1 MSAEETVQLVDETGA
16 PAGGAP
22 RSVMRADNLRHA
34 GTGVLVRRADGA
46 IYVHQRART
55 KDWAPGH
62 WDAAAG
68 GVLRAG
74 EDPADNARREL
85 EEELGIAGAELRGLG
100 THAYAD
106 GTTRLFEHL
115 FEVVW
120 DGEIRWP
127 DEEVV
132 DGRWVMPEELG
143 SLVEAG
149 PFVPDTAAALEQ
161 LAADGAG
168 DYAQLR
174 AFAAIRRAGVPFE
187 VTRHGPVRSL
197 EEAAA
202 ARGVEPRQLLKTIVV
217 RLAKDDH
224 RLVLVPGDREIAWPR
239 LRSALGVNR
248 LTMPSADEAKA
259 VTGYVRGTI
268 TPFGTRSPLPVVLDA
283 SIAGTVSL
291 GGGAH
296 GVGLTVERDDVV
308 AALAPLVA
316 EVTEPVSPGS

>member
-1 MSAEETVQLVDETGA
+1 MSAEESVQLVDEAGQ
-16 PAGGAP
+16 PAGSAP
-22 RSVMRADNLRHA
+22 RSVMRADNLPHA
-34 GTGVLVRRADGA
+34 GTGVFVRRPDGA

-132 DGRWVMPEELG
+132 DGRWVLPEELG
-143 SLVEAG
+143 PLVETG

-161 LAADGAG
+161 LAAEGAG

-174 AFAAIRRAGVPFE
+174 AFAGARRAGLPFT
-187 VTRHGPVRSL
+187 VTRHGRVRSL

-202 ARGVEPRQLLKTIVV
+202 ARGVEPRQLLKTMVV
-217 RLAKDDH
+217 RLSADDH

-248 LTMPSADEAKA
+248 LTMPSADAARE
-259 VTGYVRGTI
+259 VTGFVRGTI
-268 TPFGTRSPLPVVLDA
+268 TPFGTRTPLPVVLDA
-283 SIAGTVSL
+283 SVSGPISL

-296 GVGLTVERDDVV
+296 GVGLTVERDDLV
-308 AALAPLVA
+308 AALDPLVVDVA
-316 EVTEPVSPGS
+316 EPVSPGS

>member
-1 MSAEETVQLVDETGA
+1 MSAEESVQLVDEAGQ
-16 PAGGAP
+16 PAGSAP
-22 RSVMRADNLRHA
+22 RSVMRADNLPHA
-34 GTGVLVRRADGA
+34 GTGVFVRRPDGA

-85 EEELGIAGAELRGLG
+85 AEELGIAGAELRGLG

-132 DGRWVMPEELG
+132 DGRWVLPEELG
-143 SLVEAG
+143 PLVETG

-161 LAADGAG
+161 LAAEGAG

-174 AFAAIRRAGVPFE
+174 AFAGARRAGLPFT
-187 VTRHGPVRSL
+187 VTRHGRVRSL

-202 ARGVEPRQLLKTIVV
+202 ARGVEPRQLLKTMVV
-217 RLAKDDH
+217 RLSADDH

-248 LTMPSADEAKA
+248 LTMPSADAARE
-259 VTGYVRGTI
+259 VTGFVRGTI
-268 TPFGTRSPLPVVLDA
+268 TPFGTRTPLPVVLDA
-283 SIAGTVSL
+283 SVSGPISL

-296 GVGLTVERDDVV
+296 GVGLTVERDDLV
-308 AALAPLVA
+308 AALDPLVVDVA
-316 EVTEPVSPGS
+316 EPVSPGS

>member
-1 MSAEETVQLVDETGA
+1 MSAEESVQLVDEAGQ
-16 PAGGAP
+16 PAGSAP
-22 RSVMRADNLRHA
+22 RSVMRADNLPHA
-34 GTGVLVRRADGA
+34 GTGVFVRRPDGA

-132 DGRWVMPEELG
+132 DGRWVLPEELG
-143 SLVEAG
+143 PLVETG

-161 LAADGAG
+161 LAAEGAG

-174 AFAAIRRAGVPFE
+174 AFAGARRAGLPFT
-187 VTRHGPVRSL
+187 VTRHGRVRSL

-202 ARGVEPRQLLKTIVV
+202 ARGVEPRQLLKTMVV
-217 RLAKDDH
+217 RLSADDH

-248 LTMPSADEAKA
+248 LTMPSADAARE
-259 VTGYVRGTI
+259 VTGFVRGTI
-268 TPFGTRSPLPVVLDA
+268 TPFGTRTPLPVVLDA
-283 SIAGTVSL
+283 SVSGPISL

-296 GVGLTVERDDVV
+296 GVGITVERDDLV
-308 AALAPLVA
+308 AALDPLVVDVA
-316 EVTEPVSPGS
+316 EPVSPGS

>member
-1 MSAEETVQLVDETGA
+1 MSAEESVQLVDEAGE
-16 PAGGAP
+16 PAGSAP
-22 RSVMRADNLRHA
+22 RSVMRADNLPHA
-34 GTGVLVRRADGA
+34 GTGVFVRRPDGA

-132 DGRWVMPEELG
+132 DGRWVLPEELG
-143 SLVEAG
+143 PLVETG

-161 LAADGAG
+161 LAAEGAG

-174 AFAAIRRAGVPFE
+174 AFAGARRAGLPFT
-187 VTRHGPVRSL
+187 VTRHGRVRSL

-202 ARGVEPRQLLKTIVV
+202 ARGVEPRQLLKTMVV
-217 RLAKDDH
+217 RLSADDH

-248 LTMPSADEAKA
+248 LTMPSADEARE
-259 VTGYVRGTI
+259 VTGFVRGTI
-268 TPFGTRSPLPVVLDA
+268 TPFGTRTPLPVVLDA
-283 SIAGTVSL
+283 SVSGPISL

-296 GVGLTVERDDVV
+296 GVGITVERDDLV
-308 AALAPLVA
+308 AALDPLVVDVA
-316 EVTEPVSPGS
+316 EPVSPGS